1 MASRDEADV
10 VPADRAAAEPALD
23 RAKWD
28 VTGLQAPPR
37 LVFVRP
43 GTVAMVLSMT
53 LMFAFALALVFLAWH
68 VITWILIA
76 LFLALAL
83 NPAVAF
89 FERRGLR
96 RSLAATAVFLLALF
110 GFVGIGL
117 LFVPPLVREIGQLIE
132 DLPELLDDLAA
143 GRGPLGFLEREYQIV
158 ERVRE
163 AVESQGEDRA
173 GRLLG
178 LTAPVLTVVA
188 GIATAVAATVSI
200 AVMTFFML
208 LEGPKWLARLT
219 AAVPASSR
227 RRWERVANGIYRTI
241 SGYVSG
247 NLLISLIAGISS
259 SVVMLA
265 VGVPYAVA
273 LGVLVAILDL
283 VPLAGAPLAA
293 IVVTAIGFTQG
304 LVPGLVVLG
313 FFIVYQ
319 QIENHVLQPL
329 VYGRTVELSP
339 LAVVIAI
346 LLGVELAGVLGALA
360 AIPVAGSFVVVLREL
375 ALFRR
380 ERATASSDS
389 RIGVGAP

>member
-10 VPADRAAAEPALD
+10 VRSGGAAEPALH
-23 RAKWD
+23 RAERD
-28 VTGLQAPPR
+28 VTGPQAPPR

-53 LMFAFALALVFLAWH
+53 LLFAFALALVFLAWH

-96 RSLAATAVFLLALF
+96 RPLAATVVFLLALL
-110 GFVGIGL
+110 GFAGIGL
-117 LFVPPLVREIGQLIE
+117 LFVPPLVREVGQLID
-132 DLPELLDDLAA
+132 DLPQLLDDLAA

-163 AVESQGEDRA
+163 AVESRGEDRA

-188 GIATAVAATVSI
+188 GIATAIAATVSI

-227 RRWERVANGIYRTI
+227 PRWERVANGIYRTI

-259 SVVMLA
+259 SAVMLA

-360 AIPVAGSFVVVLREL
+360 AIPVAGSLVVVLREL
-375 ALFRR
+375 ALYRR

-389 RIGVGAP
+389 RVGVAAP